1 MGKEPVP
8 AGVGG
13 AGKNVTPRPGHGRLT
28 IPPAKGY
35 GAAGAGG
42 ALIMLRAVD
51 LAAALLVGLFERPE
65 TLHSQRFKL
74 IASFFP
80 IRPAS

>member
-8 AGVGG
+8 AGVGW

-28 IPPAKGY
+28 IPPASTGV
-35 GAAGAGG
+35 